1 MHSVQFLQ
9 WNETN
14 LSLTV
19 VARDYDKSVSVL
31 SAFIVDG
38 NKLGML
44 SADDEGNLQLL
55 QYKPRYFCRV
65 LYCDIQCLTC

>member
-9 WNETN
+9 WNESN
-14 LSLTV
+14 FSLTV
-19 VARDYDKSVSVL
+19 IARDYEKSVSVS

-55 QYKPRYFCRV
+55 QYKPR
-65 LYCDIQCLTC
+65 